1 MRQYRRSHE
10 GSLFFFTLVTH
21 QRRPILTT
29 KLGRQCLRESF
40 HAIREDHPF
49 DIIAIV
55 LLPDHLHAVWE
66 LPRGDSDYSM
76 RWRLIKSKFTRL
88 WRDAA
93 GSEGTITSSRQS
105 ILMSTHVAMKKTF
118 NAVRTTFTSIRSN
131 TALSNECVID
141 PGHRFTGMSETAH
154 TQSIGA
160 VPANGMVMSLAMPN
174 EQCLDESQP
183 TLAGCSGS

>member
-1 MRQYRRSHE
+1 MDGLLR
-10 GSLFFFTLVTH
+10 L
-21 QRRPILTT
+21 LTT
-29 KLGRQCLRESF
+29 KLGRQCSRESF